1 MKKKT
6 EAPPEHLANS
16 KVSPYFTKK
25 RLAVLAVIWGVSIT
39 WICLVELPLFSF
51 IKNKFTD
58 KTVES
63 LAGLIEAYKKA
74 KKKTPDTLA
83 SLREFARES
92 DHEFGIYDAYGN
104 RLSYTR
110 LGKQYYLIRSFGED
124 EVQNRPTSAPDR
136 AKIRGGAFPK
146 GAALTYD
153 FQPDTPPSLFPGI
166 LLEGS
171 DSADGGWHARLYNN
185 REDRISYLVVRK
197 KTPSGIIMS
206 APHDR
211 VEEFFWVP
219 GRLQIVYSVTAS
231 GRAPDGIYLWDLT
244 TDQVTNLLAKKPQ
257 AGHRDQ
263 IENITKNPKFWISL
277 AGISEKGPT
286 VFAFV
291 APRHDGGLDA
301 RDFFRSERLISLNIP
316 DSPRDKPTQT
326 ADLTRKKALS
336 IGYAPVRG
344 LDELLRETYVSRD
357 RIRGLPYR
365 SVQRHFLALPLRGE
379 PEPILVAWNHFANRV
394 VESPIFPY
402 GLWILTNLYSQAH
415 ENLIPHASKEADV
428 LRSYGTEIA
437 NALLND
443 PLAPSY
449 LKALALDAHQ
459 RLLTGSPLPYR
470 VGSLSKPMQVK
481 TK

>member
-1 MKKKT
+1 MKKNT
-6 EAPPEHLANS
+6 EAPSEHLANS
-16 KVSPYFTKK
+16 KVFPYFTKK
-25 RLAVLAVIWGVSIT
+25 RLTTLAVIWGASIT
-39 WICLVELPLFSF
+39 WICLIELPVFT
-51 IKNKFTD
+51 IVKNRLTD
-58 KTVES
+58 KTIENI
-63 LAGLIEAYKKA
+63 AGLIETYKKA
-74 KKKTPDTLA
+74 EKKTPESLA
-83 SLREFARES
+83 SLRDFAREGGY
-92 DHEFGIYDAYGN
+92 EFGIYDAYGN

-124 EVQNRPTSAPDR
+124 EVQNRPASAPDR
-136 AKIRGGAFPK
+136 ARIRGGAFPK

-197 KTPSGIIMS
+197 KTATGIIMT

-231 GRAPDGIYLWDLT
+231 RRAPDGIYLWDLA
-244 TDQVTNLLAKKPQ
+244 TDQVANLLTKKPQ
-257 AGHRDQ
+257 AGHHDQ
-263 IENITKNPKFWISL
+263 IENITKNPRFWISL

-291 APRHDGGLDA
+291 VSRHDGGLDA
-301 RDFFRSERLISLNIP
+301 RDFFRSERLLSLHIP
-316 DSPRDKPTQT
+316 DSPSDHPMQNTHV
-326 ADLTRKKALS
+326 TRKKALS
-336 IGYAPVRG
+336 IGYSSVRD
-344 LDELLRETYVSRD
+344 LDELLRETFVSRD
-357 RIRGLPYR
+357 RLRGLPYR
-365 SVQRHFLALPLRGE
+365 SVQRHFLNLPLRGE

-449 LKALALDAHQ
+449 LKALAFDAHQ

-470 VGSLSKPMQVK
+470 VGSLSKPTQVK
-481 TK
+481 KK